1 MTVAIHFVAP
11 EEMQNLARLG
21 VPVNEWDVKTI
32 NGTFIGVVETCDDGF
47 MYTDS
52 FGHLTTFFD
61 GETLM
66 EVTVW
71 VNESVNQPVLN

>member
-1 MTVAIHFVAP
+1 MTVAIHLVAP
-11 EEMQNLARLG
+11 EEKQNLARIG

-32 NGTFIGVVETCDDGF
+32 DGTFLGVVESCDEGF

-52 FGHLTTFFD
+52 FKHLTTFFE
-61 GETLM
+61 GESIM

-71 VNESVNQPVLN
+71 INDSINQPAMN

>member
-1 MTVAIHFVAP
+1 MTVAIHLVAP
-11 EEMQNLARLG
+11 EEKQSLARLG

-32 NGTFIGVVETCDDGF
+32 DGTFLGVVETSDEGF
-47 MYTDS
+47 MYTDT
-52 FGHLTTFFD
+52 FGHMTVFFD

-66 EVTVW
+66 EVTAW